1 MGARSR
7 LLSDDEVGEPD
18 PAPPEPPDDEPLG
31 CLEDVKIIVFGESS
45 FCFSFVINDGGCF
58 VGVNVVAGVGAGA
71 GGAVLEC

>member
-18 PAPPEPPDDEPLG
+18 PAPPKPPDEDPLG
-31 CLEDVKIIVFGESS
+31 CLDDVKIIVLGESS
-45 FCFSFVINDGGCF
+45 FCFSFVVNDGGCF
-58 VGVNVVAGVGAGA
+58 VGVVVAGVGAGA